1 MSIKNIIQQEN
12 DLQEMSTQSLANY
25 LNNPTGQYNPYL
37 VAGELQRKE
46 AFAQRQMVEAPQGT
60 VVDELVQKAMP
71 MGGMPMGA
79 PMGGMPMPRPEE
91 VEVSDTITETG
102 IANLP
107 APNIGQN
114 YADGGI
120 VGYEEGGEIEETIKE
135 EKVIEVDDNGD
146 YITEVGTLTESLYV
160 PEEDYMETG
169 FVKEEN
175 KMFGGALI
183 PIGAAA
189 LAWGSKLIKYGPQ
202 IVNRLRKIGKNG
214 KPKKLTKEET
224 KKFLNNPGGK
234 PKTKPRL
241 SKKERDEFLN
251 KTRQER
257 NSKLPPPTTLNP
269 RVGTLGKG
277 GRAYEALKG
286 YKGPGAG
293 DIAGLATLG
302 RGIDYLGRGVGGIA
316 RGIAN
321 RPLTYGSLGYGAYE
335 LGKDM
340 FSGDN
345 QLDPTVE
352 AQKMEDKNKAY
363 LDRLA
368 FEQERAEN
376 RQISDRERAAYLAL
390 AQAGATTMAGQS
402 PFALANIGAGMSTGI
417 SQYGEEAAAI
427 ADREATAALYSEKTI
442 QENLLQF
449 AKDYEELASDIMNDL
464 PISPITNQPMKRQ
477 EYIIMRLK
485 EIKNIEQGG
494 DDNLMVPIDIQNL
507 VNKFG

>member
-12 DLQEMSTQSLANY
+12 DLQEMSQQSLANY

-46 AFAQRQMVEAPQGT
+46 AFAQRQMTEAPQET
-60 VVDELVQKAMP
+60 VVDELVAKTMP

-160 PEEDYMETG
+160 PEEDYMEAG

-175 KMFGGALI
+175 KMVA
-183 PIGAAA
+183 GAAIA
-189 LAWGSKLIKYGPQ
+189 PVMTGLGILGTKLLQYGRPLIKQ
-202 IVNRLRKIGKNG
+202 LRKIGKDG

-224 KKFLNNPGGK
+224 NKFLKNPKGK
-234 PKTKPRL
+234 FK
-241 SKKERDEFLN
+241 KKERDEFLR
-251 KTRQER
+251 TRQER
-257 NSKLPPPTTLNP
+257 TGEALAKDLKP
-269 RVGTLGKG
+269 RGGTLGKG

-293 DIAGLATLG
+293 DIAGIATLG
-302 RGIDYLGRGVGGIA
+302 RGIDYLGRGVGGITKELV
-316 RGIAN
+316 N
-321 RPLTYGSLGYGAYE
+321 RPATYGSLGYGAYK

-345 QLDPTVE
+345 QLDPAVE

-402 PFALANIGAGMSTGI
+402 PFALSNIGAGMSTGI

-442 QENLLQF
+442 QENMLQF
-449 AKDYEELASDIMNDL
+449 AKDYAELEAKQMMVPL

-477 EYIIMRLK
+477 EYVIMRLK
-485 EIKNIEQGG
+485 EIRNVEEGG
-494 DDNLMVPIDIQNL
+494 DDSSNVIDFSSLQ
-507 VNKFG
+507 

>member
-46 AFAQRQMVEAPQGT
+46 AFAQRQMTEAPQGT
-60 VVDELVQKAMP
+60 VVDELVAKTMP

-175 KMFGGALI
+175 KMFVGALI
-183 PIGAAA
+183 PVGAAA
-189 LAWGSKLIKYGPQ
+189 LAWGSKLIKYGPR

-224 KKFLNNPGGK
+224 NKFLNNPGGK

-251 KTRQER
+251 RTRQER
-257 NSKLPPPTTLNP
+257 TGETLAKDLKP
-269 RVGTLGKG
+269 RGGTLGKG

-293 DIAGLATLG
+293 DIAGIATLG

-316 RGIAN
+316 KGIAN
-321 RPLTYGSLGYGAYE
+321 RPVTYGSLGYGAYE

-345 QLDPTVE
+345 QLDPAVE

-402 PFALANIGAGMSTGI
+402 PFALSNIGAGMSTGI

-442 QENLLQF
+442 QENMLQF
-449 AKDYEELASDIMNDL
+449 AKDYAELEANQMMVPL
-464 PISPITNQPMKRQ
+464 PISPITNQPMERQ
-477 EYIIMRLK
+477 EYVIMRLK
-485 EIKNIEQGG
+485 EIRNVEEGG
-494 DDNLMVPIDIQNL
+494 DDSSNMIDFSSLQ
-507 VNKFG
+507 